1 MLNDERYWNIKLL
14 NKWFAIS
21 SILFLLTFIW
31 MFIDDNDDEFKKY
44 QKSFRKLEIENAKKK
59 LQLEIDKVKDGR
71 VLFDAKL
78 NKAKNDFE
86 LKKETLNQYF
96 LDLDSAKAKFYKA
109 NMNYLNLKSIVDAKK
124 YDYETQKLH
133 HHDNK
138 PLKIEEI
145 YLQLVADLEEL
156 KLIKEKKEFFVTR
169 IEQKIN
175 NILWI

>member
-21 SILFLLTFIW
+21 SVLFLLSFIW

-44 QKSFRKLEIENAKKK
+44 QRAFRKIEIENSKKK
-59 LQLEIDKVKDGR
+59 LQLEIDKVKDDR
-71 VLFDAKL
+71 ILYDEKL
-78 NKAKNDFE
+78 KKAKNDFE
-86 LKKETLNQYF
+86 LKKEILNQYS

-109 NMNYLNLKSIVDAKK
+109 NMEYLNLKSIVDAKK

-133 HHDNK
+133 HHNDK

-145 YLQLVADLEEL
+145 YLTLVSDVDEL
-156 KLIKEKKEFFVTR
+156 KLIKEEKEFF
-169 IEQKIN
+169 
-175 NILWI
+175 

>member
-21 SILFLLTFIW
+21 SVLFLLSFIW

-44 QKSFRKLEIENAKKK
+44 QRAFRKLEIENSKNK
-59 LQLEIDKVKDGR
+59 LQLEIDEVKDER
-71 VLFDAKL
+71 ILYDEKL
-78 NKAKNDFE
+78 KKAKNDFE
-86 LKKETLNQYF
+86 LKREILEQYF

-109 NMNYLNLKSIVDAKK
+109 NMNYLNLKSIADAKK

-133 HHDNK
+133 HHDEK

-145 YLQLVADLEEL
+145 YSTL
-156 KLIKEKKEFFVTR
+156 LIGFR
-169 IEQKIN
+169 QR
-175 NILWI
+175 